1 MEYRLLEDP
10 IDQRA
15 DLLQREDLLAR
26 TIVKKSGLM
35 IEMKDIDMLKVQQN
49 TRFGEGL
56 SEQRR
61 EFK

>member
-1 MEYRLLEDP
+1 MKYRLIEDP

-15 DLLQREDLLAR
+15 DLLQREVLLAR
-26 TIVKKSGLM
+26 AIVKKSGLM
-35 IEMKDIDMLKVQQN
+35 IEMMDVKMLKAQQN